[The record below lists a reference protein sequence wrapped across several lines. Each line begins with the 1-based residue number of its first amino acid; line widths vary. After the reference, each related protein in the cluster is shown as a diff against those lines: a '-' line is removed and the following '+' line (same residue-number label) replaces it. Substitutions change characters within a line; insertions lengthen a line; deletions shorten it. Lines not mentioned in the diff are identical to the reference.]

1 LLEIFGA
8 WLVCAGA
15 DLHVDTG
22 LLFIDGDDFG
32 VVLEF
37 LLFSLHTQM
46 VLSSR
51 HFWQVGDDG
60 AFFIHT
66 PLFF

>member
-1 LLEIFGA
+1 LGA
-8 WLVCAGA
+8 WLTGT
-15 DLHVDTG
+15 DGYLRIDIG
-22 LLFIDGDDFG
+22 LLFGIGDTEFG
-32 VVLEF
+32 VVLEL
-37 LLFSLHTQM
+37 LLFSLQTQM

-51 HFWQVGDDG
+51 HFWQVGADG